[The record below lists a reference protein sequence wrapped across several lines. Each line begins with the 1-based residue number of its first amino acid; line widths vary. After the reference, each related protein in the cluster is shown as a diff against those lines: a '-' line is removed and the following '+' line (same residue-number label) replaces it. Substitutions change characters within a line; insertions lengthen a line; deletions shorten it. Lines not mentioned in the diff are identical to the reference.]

1 MNEHQDH
8 SDQRYYRRWQLIFYL
23 RVYERDT
30 ASLLGHIIDLS
41 EGGMMVLSDQ
51 PIPVE
56 REFRLWVDA
65 PRETGPRQRIEL
77 EARSIWC
84 RSDVNPDFY
93 NTGLRFTR
101 LSSYDLR
108 KLRLLIDDFR
118 SGFQITDD

>member
-1 MNEHQDH
+1 MNDSQDY
-8 SDQRYYRRWQLIFYL
+8 SDKRYYRRWQLIFYL
-23 RVYERDT
+23 RVYERDS

-51 PIPVE
+51 PIAVE
-56 REFRLWVDA
+56 QNFHLWVDA

-77 EARSIWC
+77 EAHSIWC
-84 RSDVNPDFY
+84 RPDINPDFY

-108 KLRLLIDDFR
+108 KLRLLIDDFK
-118 SGFQITDD
+118 SGFLATDD